1 MSEEPLSTEEPARR
15 NRNAG
20 ATYRNIV
27 VGVLAVA
34 AFAIVGLLGTLT
46 FYAITDHMADAAK
59 AKRTAVDKVALAKTV
74 TAGLQ
79 NLADTNDSTKD
90 AHFVFIG
97 DLTLFQAVPG
107 GSEYRGLVT
116 AKSQKGTDVDV
127 EVTAYTDGSG
137 ALFYEID
144 PSSNLRLAQIAE
156 KEAPKTCSAY
166 ENC

>member
-27 VGVLAVA
+27 GGVLAVA
-34 AFAIVGLLGTLT
+34 AVAIVGLLGTLT
-46 FYAITDHMADAAK
+46 FYAITD
-59 AKRTAVDKVALAKTV
+59 
-74 TAGLQ
+74 
-79 NLADTNDSTKD
+79 
-90 AHFVFIG
+90 
-97 DLTLFQAVPG
+97 
-107 GSEYRGLVT
+107 
-116 AKSQKGTDVDV
+116 V
-127 EVTAYTDGSG
+127 EVTAYADGSG

-166 ENC
+166 ESC